1 MDKLNLYCDVDSTIN
16 DHWNRAKKYY
26 NTPYF
31 TERYIIMQDKPLVGA
46 REVLWEYSDRYNI
59 HYLTARPYDQA
70 YSITK
75 DWLIDNDFPID
86 TINVVN
92 SSAEKV
98 PFLLKNKVDLFI
110 DDLSADQKNHGSYVI
125 LYHDTIKKLK
135 INNIPF
141 FRFKGDWQEA
151 KKELENVWSKS
162 IS

>member
-1 MDKLNLYCDVDSTIN
+1 MEKLNLYCDIDSTVN
-16 DHWNRAKKYY
+16 NHWVRAKNHYG
-26 NTPYF
+26 TSLF
-31 TERYIIMQDKPLVGA
+31 TERYVIMQDSPLPGA

-59 HYLTARPYDQA
+59 HYLTARPYFQA

-98 PFLLKNKVDLFI
+98 PFLIKNKVDLFI

-135 INNIPF
+135 LNNIPY
-141 FRFKGDWQEA
+141 FRFKGSWEEA
-151 KKELENVWSKS
+151 KKELENVWSES